1 MKEMKIQC
9 RVKKRTIHTTDSRHS
24 FPRYPNLV
32 QELKIIAPNQVWVS
46 DITYIRLRDEFI
58 YLAIVMDVYTRVIR
72 GWRLSTGLGVDLT
85 IGGLEMALAKG
96 RPEIHHSD

>member
-32 QELKIIAPNQVWVS
+32 RGLEIVRPDEVWVADTLFMKPS
-46 DITYIRLRDEFI
+46 RASLQRMTKSE
-58 YLAIVMDVYTRVIR
+58 
-72 GWRLSTGLGVDLT
+72 LGAVSV
-85 IGGLEMALAKG
+85 GH
-96 RPEIHHSD
+96 RFF